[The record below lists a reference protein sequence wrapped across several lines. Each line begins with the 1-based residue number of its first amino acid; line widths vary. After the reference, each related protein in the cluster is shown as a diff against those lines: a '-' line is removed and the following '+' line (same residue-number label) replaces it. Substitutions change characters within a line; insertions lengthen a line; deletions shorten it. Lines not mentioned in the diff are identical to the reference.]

1 MCGIA
6 GIQRFDGVPVR
17 REVLERMIA
26 TLDHR
31 GPDATGVEQRGSVG
45 LGHTRLSIIDRAG
58 GAQPMIL
65 NDDRDKVG
73 GRELV
78 VTFNGEIFN
87 YIELRQELTALGHRF
102 ATTSDT
108 EVLLHSYA
116 EWGEDCVK
124 HFNGQWAFALWDA
137 RHQKLFLSRDRLGK
151 RPLFFTVSGQ
161 AFLFASEVKAI
172 FAHPQVARSIDP
184 VGLDQLFTFWST
196 QPPRTI
202 FSGINQLPPGHS
214 LTVQDGRLTV
224 TQYWDLDFSE
234 SLDNVPVSGLEEHLL
249 ELLTDATRLRLR
261 SDVPVGAYL
270 SGGLDSSITA
280 ALAKEFNR
288 EKLRTFSVEFENPE
302 FDESHFQQQVV
313 ERIGTEHHSIRC
325 SHEDIGRIFPQVI
338 RHTETPILRTAPA
351 PMYLLSKLVRE
362 SGIKVVLTGEGA
374 DEAFGGYDIFKEAKL
389 RRFWSRQPESRARSM
404 LLRRLY
410 PYMKSIQ
417 SQPSA
422 YLRAFFG
429 VKPQTVG
436 HLLFSHL
443 PRFDLTSKLK
453 AFFTPEV
460 LAATFDHDP
469 LVEAEA
475 RLPAPFAKWD
485 GFSKSQYLEAR
496 GLMPGYILSSQGD
509 RMAMAHSIEGRFP
522 FLDHRVVEFAA
533 KLPSRLKMAGL
544 DEKHILKNATRHLVP
559 DSIRQRS
566 KQPYRAPDAQ
576 SFFDCTAGMARFEYV
591 DAMLS
596 SSAIMDAGLLDPD
609 AVSKLVEKARSGAVV
624 STKDNMALVGILS
637 AQLVVEQF
645 VNGRPVDVPEAK
657 LFQASGATF
666 APQVVADSE
675 TSSIPLRG

>member
-6 GIQRFDGVPVR
+6 GIQRFDGQPVR
-17 REVLERMIA
+17 REVLDAMVA

-31 GPDATGVEQRGSVG
+31 GPDANGVELRGSVG
-45 LGHTRLSIIDRAG
+45 LGHTRLSIIDLSG
-58 GAQPMIL
+58 GVQPMVL
-65 NDDRDKVG
+65 EDD
-73 GRELV
+73 ELV

-87 YIELRQELTALGHRF
+87 YIELRQELIAHGRRF
-102 ATTSDT
+102 TTTSDT
-108 EVLLHSYA
+108 EVLLQAYA
-116 EWGEDCVK
+116 QWGEDCVK
-124 HFNGQWAFALWDA
+124 HFNGQWAFAVWDA
-137 RHQKLFLSRDRLGK
+137 RRKKLFLSRDRLGK
-151 RPLFFTVSGQ
+151 RPLFYTVSGN

-172 FAHPQVARSIDP
+172 FAHPGVSKAIDP
-184 VGLDQLFTFWST
+184 VGLDQLCTFWSA

-202 FSGINQLPPGHS
+202 FEGINLLPPGHS
-214 LTVQDGRLTV
+214 LTVQDGKLTV
-224 TQYWDLDFSE
+224 AQYWDVDFSE
-234 SLDNVPVSGLEEHLL
+234 MLDNVPARELEEQLL

-280 ALAKEFNR
+280 ALAKDLNR
-288 EKLRTFSVEFENPE
+288 ERLCTFSVEFENPE
-302 FDESHFQQQVV
+302 FDESIFQQEVV
-313 ERIGTEHHSIRC
+313 QRLGTEHHTIRC
-325 SHEDIGRIFPQVI
+325 SHDDIGRIFPQVI

-351 PMYLLSKLVRE
+351 PMFMLSKLVRE

-389 RRFWSRQPESRARSM
+389 RRFWSRQPESRVRPM
-404 LLRRLY
+404 LLKRLY
-410 PYMKSIQ
+410 PYMKNIQ
-417 SQPSA
+417 SQPPA

-436 HLLFSHL
+436 HPFFSHL
-443 PRFDLTSKLK
+443 PRFELTSKLK

-469 LVEAEA
+469 LIEAEA
-475 RLPAPFAKWD
+475 RLPAAFHSWD
-485 GFSKSQYLEAR
+485 GFSQSQYLEAR

-509 RMAMAHSIEGRFP
+509 RMTMANSIEGRFP

-533 KLPSRLKMAGL
+533 KLPPRLKMAGL
-544 DEKHILKNATRHLVP
+544 DEKHILKNATKHLVP

-576 SFFDCTAGMARFEYV
+576 SFFDTDSGMARFEYV

-596 SSAIMDAGLLDPD
+596 PSAIANAGLFDPE
-609 AVSKLVEKARSGAVV
+609 AVSKLVEKARTGAAIG
-624 STKDNMALVGILS
+624 TKDNMALVGILS

-645 VNGRPVDVPEAK
+645 VNGRPVDVPEAEVSC
-657 LFQASGATF
+657 F
-666 APQVVADSE
+666 
-675 TSSIPLRG
+675 SSHG